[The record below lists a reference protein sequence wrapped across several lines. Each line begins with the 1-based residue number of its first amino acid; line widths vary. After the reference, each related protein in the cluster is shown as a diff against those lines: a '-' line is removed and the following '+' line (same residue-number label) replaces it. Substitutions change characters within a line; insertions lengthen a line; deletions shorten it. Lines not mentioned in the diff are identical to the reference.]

1 MDIVPCFVMNMGRA
15 LAGNSL
21 MQQTQAQSYTVR
33 HALADIALV
42 PSFLQWV
49 SRRRRRWIFRNAPR
63 GINMNSETTDNLGT
77 MSTMNTTGSTGL
89 NGNPN
94 VVHRV
99 AQKAHET
106 LDKLEQ
112 TVSTGSERMMS
123 MQEEYGSYARE
134 HIKAHPLSTVAGAF
148 VVGMLLGKILR

>member
-1 MDIVPCFVMNMGRA
+1 
-15 LAGNSL
+15 
-21 MQQTQAQSYTVR
+21 
-33 HALADIALV
+33 
-42 PSFLQWV
+42 
-49 SRRRRRWIFRNAPR
+49 
-63 GINMNSETTDNLGT
+63 MNSETTDNIGT

-112 TVSTGSERMMS
+112 TVSTGSERVMS

-134 HIKAHPLSTVAGAF
+134 QIKAHPLSTVAGAF